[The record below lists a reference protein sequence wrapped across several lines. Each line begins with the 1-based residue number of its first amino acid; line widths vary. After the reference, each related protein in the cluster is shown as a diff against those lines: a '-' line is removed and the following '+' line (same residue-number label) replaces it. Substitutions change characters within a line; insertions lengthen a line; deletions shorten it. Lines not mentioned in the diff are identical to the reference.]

1 MLVVDNAIRED
12 RSLGNCERFVLC
24 VCRACYRFAAIGSF
38 PSQAIKLRV
47 LEWATSGAVKLQ
59 DFFYPIGSVSASS
72 AAGLELC
79 WAYFQEHFER
89 IRSMLK
95 KSVAW
100 LMDAVIL
107 NSVSGFAT
115 SARAD
120 EVEAFFVAH
129 PLPQNSRKISQ
140 AVENIRVSAAYC
152 ERLVASEPP
161 IATVVAGLC

>member
-1 MLVVDNAIRED
+1 
-12 RSLGNCERFVLC
+12 LC
-24 VCRACYRFAAIGSF
+24 CVGSRFAAIGSF
-38 PSQAIKLRV
+38 PSQAIKRRV

-59 DFFYPIGSVSASS
+59 DFFYPIGSVSSSS
-72 AAGLELC
+72 AAGLELT
-79 WAYFQEHFER
+79 WAYFQEHFDR
-89 IRSMLK
+89 IRTMLK

-100 LMDAVIL
+100 LMEAVVIS
-107 NSVSGFAT
+107 SVSGFAT
-115 SARAD
+115 VARAD

-152 ERLVASEPP
+152 ERLVTSEPP